1 MQAVFFAKKQKRLD
15 KIRKTWYIIIC
26 EYNCM
31 LYADVPEML
40 SGGVFAQNTY
50 DFGRNCMEQRSQLIV
65 VDASVL
71 PDVISKVLEVK
82 RLLAYREEKS
92 SAAACKR
99 VGISRSAYYKYKD
112 CVFSYEDK
120 LTQRIIN
127 LHLILRDEAGVLSS
141 VLSALYALDANI
153 LTVNQNIPIDGVAGV
168 TFSVRLTGEVQTPHE
183 LEEKLSEVEGVVSVK
198 ILSGE

>member
-1 MQAVFFAKKQKRLD
+1 
-15 KIRKTWYIIIC
+15 
-26 EYNCM
+26 
-31 LYADVPEML
+31 
-40 SGGVFAQNTY
+40 
-50 DFGRNCMEQRSQLIV
+50 MEHRTQLIV

-71 PDVISKVLEVK
+71 PEVIGKVLEVK
-82 RLLAYREEKS
+82 KLLAGKEEKS

-127 LHLILRDEAGVLSS
+127 LHTELRDEAGVLSS
-141 VLSALYALDANI
+141 VLSALYGLEANV
-153 LTVNQNIPIDGVAGV
+153 LTVNQSIPIDGVAGV
-168 TFSVRLTGEVQTPHE
+168 TFSVRLNGQVQSPGELQNR
-183 LEEKLSEVEGVVSVK
+183 LRGIQGVVSVK

>member
-1 MQAVFFAKKQKRLD
+1 
-15 KIRKTWYIIIC
+15 
-26 EYNCM
+26 
-31 LYADVPEML
+31 
-40 SGGVFAQNTY
+40 
-50 DFGRNCMEQRSQLIV
+50 MEHHTQLIV

-71 PDVISKVLEVK
+71 PDVIGKVLEVK
-82 RLLAYREEKS
+82 KLLAGKEEKS

-127 LHLILRDEAGVLSS
+127 LHTELRDEAGVLSS
-141 VLSALYALDANI
+141 VLSALYALDANV
-153 LTVNQNIPIDGVAGV
+153 LTVNQSIPIDGVAGV
-168 TFSVRLTGEVQTPHE
+168 TFSVRLNGEVQSPNE
-183 LEEKLSEVEGVVSVK
+183 LQNRLGRIQGVVSVK

>member
-1 MQAVFFAKKQKRLD
+1 
-15 KIRKTWYIIIC
+15 
-26 EYNCM
+26 
-31 LYADVPEML
+31 
-40 SGGVFAQNTY
+40 
-50 DFGRNCMEQRSQLIV
+50 MEHRSQLIV

-71 PDVISKVLEVK
+71 PDVIGKVLEVK
-82 RLLAYREEKS
+82 KLLAYREEKS

-127 LHLILRDEAGVLSS
+127 LHLTLRDEAGVLSS

-168 TFSVRLTGEVQTPHE
+168 TFSIRLGGEVQTPHA
-183 LEEKLSEVEGVVSVK
+183 LEERLQTVEGVVSVK

>member
-1 MQAVFFAKKQKRLD
+1 
-15 KIRKTWYIIIC
+15 
-26 EYNCM
+26 
-31 LYADVPEML
+31 
-40 SGGVFAQNTY
+40 
-50 DFGRNCMEQRSQLIV
+50 MEHHTQLIV

-82 RLLAYREEKS
+82 KLLAGKEEKS

-127 LHLILRDEAGVLSS
+127 LHAELRDEAGVLSS

-153 LTVNQNIPIDGVAGV
+153 LTVNQNIPVDGVAGV
-168 TFSVRLTGEVQTPHE
+168 TFSVRLNGEVQSPNE
-183 LEEKLSEVEGVVSVK
+183 LRSRLGKIQGVVSVK

>member
-1 MQAVFFAKKQKRLD
+1 MEHQA
-15 KIRKTWYIIIC
+15 
-26 EYNCM
+26 
-31 LYADVPEML
+31 
-40 SGGVFAQNTY
+40 
-50 DFGRNCMEQRSQLIV
+50 QLIV

-71 PDVISKVLEVK
+71 PDVIGKVLEVK
-82 RLLAYREEKS
+82 KLLANKEEKS

-112 CVFSYEDK
+112 CVFTYEDK

-127 LHLILRDEAGVLSS
+127 LHAVLRDEAGVLSS
-141 VLSALYALDANI
+141 VLSTLYDLDANI

-168 TFSVRLTGEVQTPHE
+168 TFSVRLHGEVQSPHQ
-183 LEEKLSEVEGVVSVK
+183 LRQLLSDVQGVVDVK

>member
-1 MQAVFFAKKQKRLD
+1 
-15 KIRKTWYIIIC
+15 
-26 EYNCM
+26 
-31 LYADVPEML
+31 
-40 SGGVFAQNTY
+40 
-50 DFGRNCMEQRSQLIV
+50 MEHRTQLIV

-71 PDVISKVLEVK
+71 PDVIGKVLEVK
-82 RLLAYREEKS
+82 KLLAGRQEKS

-127 LHLILRDEAGVLSS
+127 LHAVLRDEAGVLSS
-141 VLSALYALDANI
+141 VLSALYALDATI
-153 LTVNQNIPIDGVAGV
+153 LTAHQNIPSDGVAAV
-168 TFSVRLTGEVQTPHE
+168 TCSVRLGGEVQSPHE
-183 LEEKLSEVEGVVSVK
+183 LASRISAVEGVVSVK

>member
-1 MQAVFFAKKQKRLD
+1 
-15 KIRKTWYIIIC
+15 
-26 EYNCM
+26 
-31 LYADVPEML
+31 
-40 SGGVFAQNTY
+40 
-50 DFGRNCMEQRSQLIV
+50 MEHRTQLIV

-71 PDVISKVLEVK
+71 PDVIGKVLEVK
-82 RLLAYREEKS
+82 KLLAGKEEKS

-127 LHLILRDEAGVLSS
+127 LHTELRDEAGVLSS
-141 VLSALYALDANI
+141 VLSALYALEANV
-153 LTVNQNIPIDGVAGV
+153 LTVNQSIPIDGVASV
-168 TFSVRLTGEVQTPHE
+168 TFSVRLGGTVQAPNE
-183 LEEKLSEVEGVVSVK
+183 LQNRLGTIPGVVSVK